1 MSYFFKNRI
10 LSIMENKYITL
21 NEFNLKKLNS
31 DYDSDTDF
39 DKNCDIYSN
48 SIVVTKIDLGSE
60 NLQYIFYYVVSM
72 VSCELAND
80 NKIIINNIRDAIISN
95 NYKKYKYEFVFFV
108 MSLLIDYIKKN
119 FEEKKYS
126 IYNSIDLKKL
136 LLAKKFLKNK
146 LFM

>member
-1 MSYFFKNRI
+1 MSCFFKRI
-10 LSIMENKYITL
+10 LSIIENKYITL
-21 NEFNLKKLNS
+21 NELNLKKLNS
-31 DYDSDTDF
+31 DYDSDTDS
-39 DKNCDIYSN
+39 DKNSDIYNN
-48 SIVVTKIDLGSE
+48 SIVVKKIDLGSD

-72 VSCELAND
+72 VSCELGND
-80 NKIIINNIRDAIISN
+80 DKIIINNIRDAIINN
-95 NYKKYKYEFVFFV
+95 NYKNYKYEFVFFV
-108 MSLLIDYIKKN
+108 MSLLIDYIKNN